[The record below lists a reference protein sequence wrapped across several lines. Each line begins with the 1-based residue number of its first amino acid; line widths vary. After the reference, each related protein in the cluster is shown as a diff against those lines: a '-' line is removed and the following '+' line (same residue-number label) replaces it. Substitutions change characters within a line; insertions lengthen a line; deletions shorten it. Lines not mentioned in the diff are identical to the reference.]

1 MKKYNIVLIGESHF
15 VMNDGFQSGLESEF
29 TNVFNLS
36 LGASPAIQS
45 LYEIIRNRKIFIEAD
60 LIIFGSNTVDVIQ
73 YNSIQLL
80 PISIQVIEWVYKE
93 LFFFKKKI
101 LCFIAPNFQGFNQE
115 CIKQINYHHKKLC
128 LHYGFNFIDLH
139 DYYVQNNLHAFHKIR
154 DGAHD
159 FNFIMRKL
167 GKNIIK
173 NIDSFR
179 LPHCKDDIYNDNP
192 VFHIFTFN
200 DDFKS
205 EIKKNSLY
213 CEKIFPVEGIFKLER
228 YINYT
233 PIGVHTWNSERN
245 NERQI
250 SIVNNIS
257 KIKAFPRHPWM
268 QFLDFYDRKF
278 KITKDTKIIFNCKS
292 NFIALLLADLNDRSK
307 VSERDEYFLQ
317 NSKLAQD
324 DYCFNNLIPPIKWYK
339 EIIDEYCHVVDP
351 RKILPFQIQIN
362 ALNCNAKLLKQDN
375 CRLLQI
381 NNDIQADNILL
392 KSTLKSLYEKI
403 KQLGNSNLEQ
413 KLIIDKILQEKND
426 MVASKNAIFN
436 LNSAKVRIQ
445 SQLSYKL
452 GQAMIINSKS
462 FLGFIRMPF
471 VLSYIYDKYKQEQKI
486 YQEKIKKDPSLKL
499 PPLESYP
506 DYKEALKLKNH
517 LSYKL
522 GQALIQANKTW
533 YGGGVYQIAI

>member
-1 MKKYNIVLIGESHF
+1 M
-15 VMNDGFQSGLESEF
+15 
-29 TNVFNLS
+29 
-36 LGASPAIQS
+36 
-45 LYEIIRNRKIFIEAD
+45 
-60 LIIFGSNTVDVIQ
+60 
-73 YNSIQLL
+73 
-80 PISIQVIEWVYKE
+80 
-93 LFFFKKKI
+93 
-101 LCFIAPNFQGFNQE
+101 
-115 CIKQINYHHKKLC
+115 
-128 LHYGFNFIDLH
+128 
-139 DYYVQNNLHAFHKIR
+139 
-154 DGAHD
+154 
-159 FNFIMRKL
+159 

-213 CEKIFPVEGIFKLER
+213 CEKIFPLEGIFKLER

-292 NFIALLLADLNDRSK
+292 NFIALLLADLNGRSK

-375 CRLLQI
+375 CHLLQI